1 MSLKMITRSLALGLA
16 VVIIGCGDDAK
27 KEEEPAPTAPDL
39 TANAVLLEE
48 MEQALT
54 KSVAL
59 IFTGGGAVQG
69 AGGGQVL
76 VEGTSFIFQDY
87 SPDGELIISGQ
98 LDMELL
104 ASPVTLKGT
113 IQLSGS
119 MEFEVVVDMTIDV
132 TQDPFTYGGT
142 LTVDEEVFDVTELQ
156 EEANS

>member
-1 MSLKMITRSLALGLA
+1 MSLKMITFSLALCLA

-48 MEQALT
+48 MEQALAN
-54 KSVAL
+54 SVAL
-59 IFTGGGAVQG
+59 IFTGGGSVQG

-76 VEGTSFIFQDY
+76 VEVTSFIFQDY
-87 SPDGELIISGQ
+87 SPDGELIIGGQ

-119 MEFEVVVDMTIDV
+119 MDFEVVVDMTIDV

>member
-1 MSLKMITRSLALGLA
+1 
-16 VVIIGCGDDAK
+16 
-27 KEEEPAPTAPDL
+27 
-39 TANAVLLEE
+39 

-87 SPDGELIISGQ
+87 SPDGELIIGGQ

>member
-1 MSLKMITRSLALGLA
+1 
-16 VVIIGCGDDAK
+16 
-27 KEEEPAPTAPDL
+27 
-39 TANAVLLEE
+39 
-48 MEQALT
+48 ME
-54 KSVAL
+54 
-59 IFTGGGAVQG
+59 I
-69 AGGGQVL
+69 
-76 VEGTSFIFQDY
+76 
-87 SPDGELIISGQ
+87 
-98 LDMELL
+98 L

>member
-27 KEEEPAPTAPDL
+27 KEEESAPTAPDL

-48 MEQALT
+48 MEQALAN
-54 KSVAL
+54 SVAL
-59 IFTGGGAVQG
+59 IFTGGGSVQG

-87 SPDGELIISGQ
+87 SPDGELIIGGQ